1 MRNIILAVLIAVSV
15 AGCGSRMS
23 EVMVSC
29 DKGRP
34 FSQYADCIKTTYD
47 AKGVDPKHG
56 SVQAFYAIMADI
68 REQVA
73 NGKSTEVPA
82 KAALYRAWLETIEAS
97 NKSRRGVAYP
107 FPQAPAAR
115 PPGHCTGVG
124 NMMFC

>member
-23 EVMVSC
+23 EVMDSC
-29 DKGRP
+29 DNGRP

-47 AKGVDPKHG
+47 AKGVHPKHG

-73 NGKSTEVPA
+73 NGKSTEVQA

-97 NKSRRGVAYP
+97 NNSGRGVAYP

-115 PPGHCTGVG
+115 PPGHCTFVG